1 MANYIANADVVLYD
15 DPLQVM
21 ENIAETR
28 DLLGEHL
35 GDQGGMN
42 VTVLGI
48 TATCGQGFTTG
59 SASNSSTMNPS
70 KPETGPC
77 VACPIGSYKETMDN
91 SPCAECPNYASTS
104 VEGTVNASMCEC
116 GVGYMRVNKSAAV
129 GPIDDQACVS
139 ANQFV
144 SVEDAQAAAQGI
156 STAVGAVVA
165 TNVMVAVST
174 TVASSVSSAVAA
186 SSAGAAGGAG
196 GGVAAET
203 GSAGGASS
211 ASTVTLITQV
221 QVWSDP
227 VRPCLQAVYVC
238 RRLVVVIS
246 WHVYLPV
253 LAPGR
258 KNWRVCG
265 LAEPFSVF
273 RWLQMG
279 QMFSLLISPT
289 QSLHLSLHPSLFP
302 PDCPPSLLIYL
313 HLLSLLSCCLPWL
326 S

>member
-1 MANYIANADVVLYD
+1 MVLTVQPERRSIANYIANADVVLYD

-35 GDQGGMN
+35 GDEGGMN

-59 SASNSSTMNPS
+59 SASNSSTRSLNPS

-91 SPCAECPNYASTS
+91 SPCAKCPKYASTS
-104 VEGTVNASMCEC
+104 VEGTINASMCEC
-116 GVGYMRVNKSAAV
+116 GVGYLRENKSAAIS
-129 GPIDDQACVS
+129 PIDGQACVS

-144 SVEDAQAAAQGI
+144 SVEDAKAAAQGI

-165 TNVMVAVST
+165 TNVMVVVST

-196 GGVAAET
+196 GGVAAES
-203 GSAGGASS
+203 GSSAGASS

-221 QVWSDP
+221 QVWPDP
-227 VRPCLQAVYVC
+227 V
-238 RRLVVVIS
+238 
-246 WHVYLPV
+246 
-253 LAPGR
+253 
-258 KNWRVCG
+258 
-265 LAEPFSVF
+265 
-273 RWLQMG
+273 
-279 QMFSLLISPT
+279 
-289 QSLHLSLHPSLFP
+289 
-302 PDCPPSLLIYL
+302 
-313 HLLSLLSCCLPWL
+313 
-326 S
+326 